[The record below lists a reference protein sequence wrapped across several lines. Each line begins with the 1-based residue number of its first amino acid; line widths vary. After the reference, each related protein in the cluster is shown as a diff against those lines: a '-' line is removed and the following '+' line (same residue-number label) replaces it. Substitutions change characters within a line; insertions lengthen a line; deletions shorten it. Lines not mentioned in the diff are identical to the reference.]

1 MPSLETLL
9 QLLIIGLTN
18 GAVIGLNAI
27 AVTVIYGTVRTLNL
41 AYGDIFALTTIII
54 TSLVSALGLNLAV
67 APLTLMGGLLLTLV
81 GGVLFGAGLNLA
93 VERTAFAPFRGR
105 SKLAPLM
112 ATLGLSFVLYQ
123 ISLIWRY
130 FLPNWL
136 PGEHRSVPGVPELP
150 RDRIPELLPTFNLLG
165 ESSRVILTPKEVAVM
180 LMALACAVG
189 VWLFLQRTRTGR
201 AIRAISQN
209 EELAHIV
216 GVNPAAIIRRAFVLG
231 GALAGVAAFVF
242 AMYYT
247 RPFANAGAQSGLIA
261 FAAAILGGIGNP
273 IGALLAG
280 LLLGIGAAFSDRF
293 LLTQWT
299 PVLIQALLITL
310 LVLRPGGLGSD
321 DGSVAIG
328 SERDAVA
335 ITPNAQRSRTESIW
349 LTVAFTGFLIY
360 PVLDQTLGWFRLSSV
375 TGMGIFV
382 VLALG
387 LNILLGWAGL
397 LNLGF
402 AVSFGI
408 GGYVAALLAKQGRM
422 EFGLIVLASAGA
434 AAVFG
439 ALNGPLTR
447 HLRSDYVAIVT
458 LALGTLARQT
468 IVNLSNLA
476 GEGGS
481 IAAVPAPVVFGFSL
495 STPQARYYLAVA
507 LALLAVL
514 ASWRLL
520 RSRVGR
526 AWRASSE
533 DEVAAQSV
541 GVNVGHYR
549 TLAFVVSAALAG
561 MAGALYASTFTYI
574 DAEAVDFR
582 ISAMTLAMVILGGAG
597 SVPGAVLGTVLLASY
612 DQIIIPALGAF
623 LAQFQ
628 AGDGHFGTALDARGL
643 SYLNF
648 GLALYLTVLLRA
660 RRKT

>member
-1 MPSLETLL
+1 MPSPETFL

-41 AYGDIFALTTIII
+41 AYGDVFALTMIVI
-54 TSLVSALGLNLAV
+54 TSVVSALGLNVALAPLAV
-67 APLTLMGGLLLTLV
+67 AGGLALTLGIGAVFGG
-81 GGVLFGAGLNLA
+81 GLNLL
-93 VERTAFAPFRGR
+93 VERAAFAPFKGR
-105 SKLAPLM
+105 SKMAPLM
-112 ATLGLSFVLYQ
+112 ATLGLSFVFYQ

-150 RDRIPELLPTFNLLG
+150 RDRIPELLPAFNLLG
-165 ESSRVILTPKEVAVM
+165 ESRVIFTPKELAVI
-180 LMALACAVG
+180 LIALACAVG
-189 VWLFLQRTRTGR
+189 VGLFLQRTRTGR

-209 EELAHIV
+209 EDLAYIV
-216 GVNPAAIIRRAFVLG
+216 GVNPASIIRRAFMLG
-231 GALAGVAAFVF
+231 GALAGMAAFVF
-242 AMYYT
+242 ALYYT

-273 IGALLAG
+273 VGALLAG
-280 LLLGIGAAFSDRF
+280 LLLGVGAAFSDRF

-299 PVLIQALLITL
+299 PVLIQALLIGL
-310 LVLRPGGLGSD
+310 LVLRPSGLGGDEVS
-321 DGSVAIG
+321 GAVG

-335 ITPNAQRSRTESIW
+335 LTPNAHRSRTESIW
-349 LTVAFTGFLIY
+349 LTVAFTGFLLY
-360 PVLDQTLGWFRLSSV
+360 PVLDQTLGWYRLSSL
-375 TGMGIFV
+375 TSIGIFV

-402 AVSFGI
+402 AVSFGV
-408 GGYVAALLAKQGRM
+408 GGYVAAILATQSRM

-434 AAVFG
+434 AGLLG
-439 ALNGPLTR
+439 ALIGPLTR
-447 HLRSDYVAIVT
+447 HLRNDTVAIVT

-468 IVNLSNLA
+468 LVNLSNLA
-476 GEGGS
+476 GDGGS
-481 IAAVPAPVVFGFSL
+481 IAAVPAPVLFGFSL
-495 STPQARYYLAVA
+495 STPLARYYLVVAVI
-507 LALLAVL
+507 LVAVL

-526 AWRASSE
+526 AWRANSE
-533 DEVAAQSV
+533 DEMAAQSA

-561 MAGALYASTFTYI
+561 VAGALYASTFTYI
-574 DAEAVDFR
+574 DADAVDFR
-582 ISAMTLAMVILGGAG
+582 ISAMALAMVILGGAG
-597 SVPGAVLGTVLLASY
+597 SVPGAVVGTVLLASY
-612 DQIIIPALGAF
+612 DQVFIPALGAL
-623 LAQFQ
+623 LAQWQ
-628 AGDGHFGTALDARGL
+628 MGDVRFGSALDARGL

-648 GLALYLTVLLRA
+648 GLALYLTVLLRT
-660 RRKT
+660 RRRS